1 MGTQVVRI
9 TDEAV
14 AIIRKYSP
22 SDSLTRGIKEMERQL
37 TTGNE
42 RCTTGN
48 TNSTNSNSITV
59 TDSYWKTFDEH
70 LSRIELPKMGGTL
83 KVNEL
88 KPASDSRMEYKGKTY
103 SIKTDANGTDYI
115 IHETKGKLQLR
126 DKKVIE

>member
-42 RCTTGN
+42 KCTTG
-48 TNSTNSNSITV
+48 NSITV
-59 TDSYWKTFDEH
+59 TASYWNTFDEH
-70 LSRIELPKMGGTL
+70 ISRIEMPKMGGTL

-88 KPASDSRMEYKGKTY
+88 KPALDSLIDYKGKRY
-103 SIKTDANGTDYI
+103 PVKSDKNGDYI
-115 IHETKGKLQLR
+115 IDNNQMKRIVREGK
-126 DKKVIE
+126 VVE

>member
-48 TNSTNSNSITV
+48 SNSTNSNSITV

-70 LSRIELPKMGGTL
+70 LSRIELPKSGTL

-88 KPASDSRMEYKGKTY
+88 KPAERTIGKILPEERLVEPVGRQRR
-103 SIKTDANGTDYI
+103 S
-115 IHETKGKLQLR
+115 
-126 DKKVIE
+126 V

>member
-42 RCTTGN
+42 KCTTG
-48 TNSTNSNSITV
+48 NSITV
-59 TDSYWKTFDEH
+59 TASYWNTFDEH
-70 LSRIELPKMGGTL
+70 ISRIEMPKMGGTL

-88 KPASDSRMEYKGKTY
+88 KPAERTIGKILPEERLVEPVGRQGR
-103 SIKTDANGTDYI
+103 S
-115 IHETKGKLQLR
+115 
-126 DKKVIE
+126 V

>member
-48 TNSTNSNSITV
+48 SITV

-70 LSRIELPKMGGTL
+70 LSRIELPKSGTL

-88 KPASDSRMEYKGKTY
+88 KPAERTIGKILPEERLVEPVGRQGR
-103 SIKTDANGTDYI
+103 S
-115 IHETKGKLQLR
+115 
-126 DKKVIE
+126 V